1 MKNCIIQTTN
11 LNYAYGSRRVL
22 DDVSL
27 AVPAGSIFGFLGL
40 NGSGKTTTIR
50 LLLGVN
56 DARGQRIT
64 LFGQSITDQRVEI
77 LRRAGALIET
87 PVFYPHL
94 SGYGNMEIARLAR
107 NASKTEVDQALD
119 MVGITKDASRLVKTY
134 SLGMRQR
141 LGIALA
147 LLGDPELLILDEP
160 TNGLD
165 PAGAHEIRL
174 LLTRLC
180 KLHGKT
186 IFISSHLLNE
196 MEKILTHAAILHK
209 GHLLFQGPIA
219 DLKALGRSM
228 NDRNKDPDLEEIF
241 LNLTAK

>member
-1 MKNCIIQTTN
+1 
-11 LNYAYGSRRVL
+11 
-22 DDVSL
+22 
-27 AVPAGSIFGFLGL
+27 
-40 NGSGKTTTIR
+40 
-50 LLLGVN
+50 
-56 DARGQRIT
+56 
-64 LFGQSITDQRVEI
+64 
-77 LRRAGALIET
+77 
-87 PVFYPHL
+87 L
-94 SGYGNMEIARLAR
+94 S
-107 NASKTEVDQALD
+107 QALD

-228 NDRNKDPDLEEIF
+228 NDRDKDPDLEEIF